1 MTVALAAGAADHI
14 AGRHEGAAAGLD
26 ALAASLPTAVDGGW
40 ATAHL
45 LEIVAAVAATAGD
58 LALINTLLRDQVLA
72 AGADLEATDS
82 EVGGD
87 LVTLLGALSQ

>member
-14 AGRHEGAAAGLD
+14 AGRHQEAAVGLEGL
-26 ALAASLPTAVDGGW
+26 LASLPATVDGGR

-45 LEIVAAVAATAGD
+45 LGIVAAVAATAGD

-72 AGADLEATDS
+72 TGADLEATDS